1 MKDSSRDRRS
11 TRRDCHVVYQRL
23 ARCGRRA
30 SVILKIRST
39 PTRARPTGC
48 RSRPLLGDPQRVLE
62 GRDDH
67 GRADPHAPRRAGDGA
82 RERGQRGTD
91 AVGREVMLGEPH
103 DVEAELVGEAFR
115 SLFYAP
121 LPVAIHGGHFA
132 AEGLEIDLA
141 TTALGAG
148 TVEALQKGDADVA
161 LSGLMRSFEL
171 ADRGAARLVH
181 FAGVNDRNGFFL
193 VSREAPAGFGWSDL
207 IGRTVISFGGAPTP
221 WLCMQAVLRRHGVD
235 PARVTFLRGL
245 STADAVAAFR
255 ARKAEFLEH
264 GPPVIDQLVAD
275 GTGHL
280 VASMGEATG
289 PVPFSSFMATPEM
302 LTKQR
307 DVLIRFVRGLY
318 RAQRW
323 MAASTAQEI
332 AAVIAPSFGDI
343 DPRIRVAAVE
353 RYLKQSTWARDP
365 VLTRTGYDTLQE
377 ILLSAG
383 FIKKPHPF
391 DALVDTDIA
400 RAAV

>member
-1 MKDSSRDRRS
+1 MA
-11 TRRDCHVVYQRL
+11 V
-23 ARCGRRA
+23 
-30 SVILKIRST
+30 T
-39 PTRARPTGC
+39 PG
-48 RSRPLLGDPQRVLE
+48 RPLRV
-62 GRDDH
+62 
-67 GRADPHAPRRAGDGA
+67 
-82 RERGQRGTD
+82 
-91 AVGREVMLGEPH
+91 VV
-103 DVEAELVGEAFR
+103 AFH
-115 SLFYAP
+115 SIFYAP
-121 LPVAIHGGHFA
+121 LPVAIRGGHFA
-132 AEGLEIDLA
+132 AEGLEVDPETPALA
-141 TTALGAG
+141 GG
-148 TVEALQKGDADVA
+148 TVDALLRGGADVS
-161 LSGLMRSFEL
+161 LSGIMRSFEL
-171 ADRGAARLVH
+171 VDRGGARLVH
-181 FAGVNDRNGFFL
+181 FAAVNDRNGFFL
-193 VSREAPAGFGWSDL
+193 LSREPRPSFAWSDVV
-207 IGRTVISFGGAPTP
+207 GRTIISFGGAPTP

-235 PARVTFLRGL
+235 PARVTFRRDL
-245 STADAVAAFR
+245 STPDAIAAFR
-255 ARKAEFLEH
+255 AGQGDFIEH

-289 PVPFSSFMATPEM
+289 PVPFSSFMAAPEM

-332 AAVIAPSFGDI
+332 AAVVAPVFGDI
-343 DPRIRVAAVE
+343 DPAIRVAAVE

-400 RAAV
+400 RAAVGY

>member
-1 MKDSSRDRRS
+1 
-11 TRRDCHVVYQRL
+11 V
-23 ARCGRRA
+23 
-30 SVILKIRST
+30 T
-39 PTRARPTGC
+39 PG
-48 RSRPLLGDPQRVLE
+48 RPLRV
-62 GRDDH
+62 
-67 GRADPHAPRRAGDGA
+67 
-82 RERGQRGTD
+82 
-91 AVGREVMLGEPH
+91 VV
-103 DVEAELVGEAFR
+103 AFH
-115 SLFYAP
+115 SIFYAP
-121 LPVAIHGGHFA
+121 LPVAIRGGHFA
-132 AEGLEIDLA
+132 AEGLEVDPETPALA
-141 TTALGAG
+141 GG
-148 TVEALQKGDADVA
+148 TVDALLSGGADVS
-161 LSGLMRSFEL
+161 LSGIMRSFEL
-171 ADRGAARLVH
+171 LDRGGARLVH
-181 FAGVNDRNGFFL
+181 FAAVNDRNGFFL
-193 VSREAPAGFGWSDL
+193 LSREPRPSFAWSDVV
-207 IGRTVISFGGAPTP
+207 GRTIISFGGAPTP

-235 PARVTFLRGL
+235 PARVTFRRDL
-245 STADAVAAFR
+245 STPDAIAAFR
-255 ARKAEFLEH
+255 AGQGDFIEH

-289 PVPFSSFMATPEM
+289 PVPFSSFMAAPEM

-332 AAVIAPSFGDI
+332 AAVVAPVFGDI
-343 DPRIRVAAVE
+343 DPVIRVAAVE

-400 RAAV
+400 RAAVGY